1 MGKGNN
7 AGRMLVLRQLF
18 LLKYIL
24 STLSQVYA
32 GCVIIL
38 SSILNVIGNQPRQ
51 DISDPPMAVTV
62 LLQGTRLSFIT
73 PRACSNFNPAKHKP
87 APPSENI
94 GRVTGDL
101 CLCHSLSKINTG
113 ISVML
118 LLFICQICCHIE
130 GG

>member
-32 GCVIIL
+32 GCVIIS

-51 DISDPPMAVTV
+51 DNSDPLMTVTV
-62 LLQGTRLSFIT
+62 LLQGTRFSFIT
-73 PRACSNFNPAKHKP
+73 PRACSNFNPAKQKT
-87 APPSENI
+87 APPSENT

-118 LLFICQICCHIE
+118 LFICQICCHI
-130 GG
+130 GGG